1 LSDLTEPVIP
11 NLIVMQA
18 QGVFKDNV
26 DGYMAI
32 GF

>member
-1 LSDLTEPVIP
+1 VLDREPVIP

-18 QGVFKDNV
+18 QGVCKDNV
-26 DGYMAI
+26 DGYMQI

>member
-1 LSDLTEPVIP
+1 VRSAIP
-11 NLIVMQA
+11 DLIVRQA
-18 QGVFKDNV
+18 QGVSEDNV